1 MSNPLPRHQVV
12 TSAKD
17 AVTSGMTA
25 GVVGLA
31 RQSRRWSVELK
42 RSMSHAVDV
51 VLGKS
56 EELVDHFLPMTE
68 EELGEACV
76 PIPTPSRPKPSC
88 PGPIPGGHRAE
99 SFEIHSRPHGRSAG
113 NEELGPRPDCP
124 LCFRGPPACTLL
136 ETRPSGPQEYKQP
149 IDWRV
154 VISNWW
160 PCMIWPVRCL
170 FDV

>member
-1 MSNPLPRHQVV
+1 MGPPPRHQVV

-17 AVTSGMTA
+17 AVASGVT

-68 EELGEACV
+68 EELGEARG
-76 PIPTPSRPKPSC
+76 RP
-88 PGPIPGGHRAE
+88 
-99 SFEIHSRPHGRSAG
+99 
-113 NEELGPRPDCP
+113 LPRPPAP
-124 LCFRGPPACTLL
+124 LLPRAHPQRPQVRELWDSLKATWQISRKQGAGAPPRPPAPLSWAPRL
-136 ETRPSGPQEYKQP
+136 A
-149 IDWRV
+149 
-154 VISNWW
+154 
-160 PCMIWPVRCL
+160 PC
-170 FDV
+170 

>member
-1 MSNPLPRHQVV
+1 MGPPPRHQVV

-17 AVTSGMTA
+17 AVASGVT

-68 EELGEACV
+68 EELGEAHGRL
-76 PIPTPSRPKPSC
+76 PPA
-88 PGPIPGGHRAE
+88 PGPPPAQGPSPEATGQRALGFTQGHMADQQETR
-99 SFEIHSRPHGRSAG
+99 SRGPSPTARST
-113 NEELGPRPDCP
+113 
-124 LCFRGPPACTLL
+124 FVGPPACALL
-136 ETRPSGPQEYKQP
+136 ETTPPGPQEYKRP
-149 IDWRV
+149 IDLV
-154 VISNWW
+154 LNW
-160 PCMIWPVRCL
+160 
-170 FDV
+170 

>member
-1 MSNPLPRHQVV
+1 MGPPPRHQVV

-17 AVTSGMTA
+17 AVASGVT

-68 EELGEACV
+68 EELGEARGRH
-76 PIPTPSRPKPSC
+76 PPGPRPPSC
-88 PGPIPGGHRAE
+88 PGPIPRGHGSE
-99 SFEIHSRPHGRSAG
+99 SFGIRSRPHGRSAG
-113 NEELGPRPDCP
+113 NKEPGPLPDRP
-124 LCFRGPPACTLL
+124 LHFRGTPGLRPARNHT
-136 ETRPSGPQEYKQP
+136 TRTP
-149 IDWRV
+149 RV
-154 VISNWW
+154 
-160 PCMIWPVRCL
+160 
-170 FDV
+170 